1 MLLSLGG
8 IRTRDDD
15 ILSLAS
21 LGNLSLLLF
30 SDVGVTVTSGTVSRW
45 ADQSGNGN
53 DAVPLATGP
62 TRTASDA
69 SYNGY
74 PSLVFSGSNN
84 GLISSFSVAQPDT
97 VYIVGETAVQAGS
110 NALLDGGG
118 VGRQILTRFTTGTI
132 VSYAGTVLD
141 TTVDA
146 HTPTIF
152 SAVFNGAS
160 SAVYLSSLTAAI
172 TGNPGTGAL
181 NSPCIGG
188 ISGDALNGKIVA
200 AAIFSVAHDATTRAR
215 VMPLLAKKYGIAL
228 H

>member
-1 MLLSLGG
+1 MRNIAIIDDDLLSL
-8 IRTRDDD
+8 
-15 ILSLAS
+15 SA
-21 LGNLSLLLF
+21 LGNCQLLLY
-30 SDVGVTVTSGTVSRW
+30 SDIGVTVSGTVTKW

-84 GLISSFSVAQPDT
+84 GLISSFSVSQPDT

-118 VGRQILTRFTTGTI
+118 AGRQILTRFTTGTI

-141 TTVDA
+141 STIDR
-146 HTPTIF
+146 HTPTVF

-160 SAVYLSSLTAAI
+160 SSIYLNSTTAAI
-172 TGNPGTGAL
+172 TGNAGTGAL
-181 NSPCIGG
+181 NSPCFGG
-188 ISGDALNGKIVA
+188 IVSDALNGKMAA
-200 AAIFSVAHDATTRAR
+200 AAIFTGAHDATTRIR
-215 VMPLLAKKYGIAL
+215 VMTFLSKKYAIAL
-228 H
+228 S